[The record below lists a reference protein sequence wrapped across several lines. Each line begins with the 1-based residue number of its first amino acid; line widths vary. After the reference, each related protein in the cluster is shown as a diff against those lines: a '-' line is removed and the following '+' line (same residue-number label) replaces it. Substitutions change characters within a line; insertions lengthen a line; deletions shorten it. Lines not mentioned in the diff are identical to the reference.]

1 MHAIEELYFFCD
13 YEVARSV
20 TDEVLKGKLVDE
32 FRKIISDYR
41 DRCVAHLQAARRCTR

>member
-1 MHAIEELYFFCD
+1 MHAIEELYFFGD

-32 FRKIISDYR
+32 FRKIMLDYR
-41 DRCVAHLQAARRCTR
+41 DRCIARLEAAA